1 MSRSVRGW
9 RIYMRFA
16 AKAQRSA
23 HHRQHIKGMVDRRRI
38 GRRLRSFNISA
49 ISRLGYLTEFSQ
61 PGVPGSPRAS
71 VAGFCERSQGECLA
85 SLSLSSDLVVVSEY
99 PGVEATYEVP
109 ITQDQG
115 RTFTILAGRPILDP
129 SCGFHPQT
137 LSALSNCLYVSIV
150 DPCWGRNDLLW
161 TSVIAAL
168 KRDPAECMGS
178 LIDPANF
185 LGQRRDHGPAF

>member
-1 MSRSVRGW
+1 MTDIERALDDGRWTRPLSLEGLAQLTAEWLEGSVEGGPW
-9 RIYMRFA
+9 NGGSSPDWETTPLVQY
-16 AKAQRSA
+16 
-23 HHRQHIKGMVDRRRI
+23 
-38 GRRLRSFNISA
+38 LSA
-49 ISRLGYLTEFSQ
+49 INRLGYLTEFSQ
-61 PGVPGSPRAS
+61 PGVPGSQRAS

-99 PGVEATYEVP
+99 PGVEAIYEVP

-168 KRDPAECMGS
+168 KRDPAECAGS
-178 LIDPANF
+178 LIDPVNF
-185 LGQRRDHGPAF
+185 